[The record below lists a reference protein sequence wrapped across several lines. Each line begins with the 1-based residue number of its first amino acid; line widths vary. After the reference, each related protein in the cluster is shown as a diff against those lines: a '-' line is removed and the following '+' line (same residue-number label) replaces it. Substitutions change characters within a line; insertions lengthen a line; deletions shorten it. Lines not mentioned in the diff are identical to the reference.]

1 MTSPPRLTQRMQPL
15 IDAIGYDATVSLVAA
30 LGGTRIYVSCRPDSP
45 VAAIVGAEASERL
58 RRAVGQEVV
67 DLPRCLH
74 WLLGRR
80 NEEIVARSMAGETQE
95 ELARRFRITERHVRR
110 VLRAEAVATPEKEE
124 QT

>member
-1 MTSPPRLTQRMQPL
+1 MQPLTQRMQPF

-45 VAAIVGAEASERL
+45 VSTIIGAEASAQL
-58 RRAVGQEVV
+58 RRAVGQEAV

-74 WLLGRR
+74 WLLARR

-110 VLRAEAVATPEKEE
+110 VLRAMTVTEQEE